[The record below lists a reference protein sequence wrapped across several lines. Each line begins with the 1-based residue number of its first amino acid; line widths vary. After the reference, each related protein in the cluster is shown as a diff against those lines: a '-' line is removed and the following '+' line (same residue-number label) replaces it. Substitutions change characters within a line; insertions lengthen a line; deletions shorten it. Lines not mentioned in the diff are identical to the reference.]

1 MRHCILLFYTKPILS
16 GNVFNS
22 IKLSIKRL
30 MILKNNVVE

>member
-1 MRHCILLFYTKPILS
+1 MRHCILLFYSQPILR

-22 IKLSIKRL
+22 IKLLIKRL